1 MGAEERAVSVVVPIY
16 NSAATL
22 PALVDRVASALL
34 PTGLKVELVLVN
46 DGSRD
51 TSWYVIQQLAQQ
63 YPFVHGI
70 RLMRNFGQHNA
81 LLAGV
86 RAARYPVIV
95 TMDDDLEHLP
105 EEIPLLLA
113 ELDKGYDLVY
123 GIPKSLPHAPW
134 RNLSSRL
141 TKRFM
146 ARVVG
151 VEGARYISAFRAF
164 RTDLRLAFTG
174 YQSPSVFLDV
184 LLSWGTARVSVV
196 KVRQGSRRAGRSTY
210 SFAKLLRLAM
220 VLLTGFSTGPLRLA
234 SFVGFGFTIFG
245 VIVLVYVLARAILF
259 GSIPGFPT
267 LASIIAIFSGAQLF
281 ALGIIGEYVAV
292 VHSRLQERPVYV
304 VADEL
309 QQRLDEFQQ
318 RLPEPVSSEVRS
330 HG

>member
-105 EEIPLLLA
+105 EEIPFLLA
-113 ELDKGYDLVY
+113 KLDEGHDLVY
-123 GIPKSLPHAPW
+123 GIPKRLPHAVW
-134 RNLSSRL
+134 RNLTSRL

-164 RTDLRLAFTG
+164 RTDLRLAFAG

-184 LLSWGTARVSVV
+184 LLSWGTTRVSIV
-196 KVRQGSRRAGRSTY
+196 KVKQGPRRAGRSTY
-210 SFAKLLRLAM
+210 SFSKLLRLAM

-245 VIVLVYVLARAILF
+245 IIVLVYVLARALLF

-281 ALGIIGEYVAV
+281 ALGIIGEYIAV

-304 VADEL
+304 VADEF
-309 QQRLDEFQQ
+309 QQRLDEIPQ
-318 RLPEPVSSEVRS
+318 RLPEPVTSEVRL